1 MARAKRPMRSGLYA
15 PQWVR
20 APLIRMT
27 TGRVHPASTPFRK
40 PIRRMT
46 MTSEYQE
53 GGVEIDENK
62 VKVEKLRL
70 PRVAQ
75 RFIVSFGSNVR

>member
-1 MARAKRPMRSGLYA
+1 
-15 PQWVR
+15 
-20 APLIRMT
+20 
-27 TGRVHPASTPFRK
+27 
-40 PIRRMT
+40 